1 MMGIK
6 GEASVSGR
14 RIGFLGTGIMGGH
27 MARRLCEG
35 GHSVTAWNRSREKAV
50 PLETLGARIAGSP
63 TEAAEGAEIVICMLS
78 DGPVCDAVLIDDG
91 TMAAMPAGSL
101 VIVMSSIPVETARAQ
116 AEKAAELG
124 LRYID
129 APVSGGEP
137 GARDGTLAIMAG
149 GEEGD
154 VEEAREIFE
163 ALGRPTRVGPAGS
176 GELAKL
182 ANQVI
187 VSNTLATVA
196 EALLLA
202 KVGGADPAAVRE
214 ALLGGFADSTILRQ
228 HGKRM
233 IEGDFK
239 PGGPAKYQLKDQRT
253 AMSLARDLELQLPVS
268 ALVEEL
274 FDAMV
279 RQGRGDTDHSGIFI
293 ELHRLNS
300 LSIDVD

>member
-1 MMGIK
+1 M
-6 GEASVSGR
+6 SGR

-27 MARRLCEG
+27 MARRLCEA
-35 GHSVTAWNRSREKAV
+35 GHTMTAWNRTRAKAE
-50 PLETLGARIAGSP
+50 PLSAQGARIADSP
-63 TEAAEGAEIVICMLS
+63 TTAVEGAEVVICMLS
-78 DGPVCDAVLIDDG
+78 DGPVCDAVLIEEG
-91 TMAAMPAGSL
+91 TVAAMPAGGL

-129 APVSGGEP
+129 APVSGGEA

-149 GEEGD
+149 GEKGD

-176 GELAKL
+176 GQLAKL

-214 ALLGGFADSTILRQ
+214 ALLAALPTRPFCAN
-228 HGKRM
+228 
-233 IEGDFK
+233 
-239 PGGPAKYQLKDQRT
+239 T
-253 AMSLARDLELQLPVS
+253 AS
-268 ALVEEL
+268 A
-274 FDAMV
+274 
-279 RQGRGDTDHSGIFI
+279 
-293 ELHRLNS
+293 
-300 LSIDVD
+300 

>member
-1 MMGIK
+1 M
-6 GEASVSGR
+6 SGR

-27 MARRLCEG
+27 MARHLCEA
-35 GHSVTAWNRSREKAV
+35 GHSVTAWNRSREKAE
-50 PLETLGARIAGSP
+50 PLEAHGARIADSP
-63 TEAAEGAEIVICMLS
+63 TEAAGGSEIVICMLS
-78 DGPVCDAVLIDDG
+78 DGPVCDAVLIEDG
-91 TMAAMPAGSL
+91 TMAAMPAGGL

-149 GEEGD
+149 GEGSD
-154 VEEAREIFE
+154 FEEAREIF
-163 ALGRPTRVGPAGS
+163 ATLGRPTRVGPAGS

-182 ANQVI
+182 ANQMI

-196 EALLLA
+196 EALLLV

-233 IEGDFK
+233 IECDFK
-239 PGGPAKYQLKDQRT
+239 PGGPAKYQLKDQHT
-253 AMSLARDLELQLPVS
+253 AMALARDLELQLPVS

-274 FDAMV
+274 FGGMV
-279 RQGRGDTDHSGIFI
+279 RRGRGDIDHSGIFL
-293 ELHRLNS
+293 ELQRLNN
-300 LSIDVD
+300 LPGGDD

>member
-1 MMGIK
+1 
-6 GEASVSGR
+6 
-14 RIGFLGTGIMGGH
+14 MGGH
-27 MARRLCEG
+27 MARRLCEA
-35 GHSVTAWNRSREKAV
+35 GHAVTAWNRTRDKAE
-50 PLETLGARIAGSP
+50 PLEAHGARIADGP
-63 TEAAEGAEIVICMLS
+63 AAAVEDAEVVICMLS
-78 DGPVCDAVLIDDG
+78 DGPVCDEILIEGG
-91 TMAAMPAGSL
+91 TMAAMPGGGL

-116 AEKAAELG
+116 AEKAQELG

-149 GEEGD
+149 GEESD
-154 VEEAREIFE
+154 VEDARGIFE

-187 VSNTLATVA
+187 VSNTLTTVA

-239 PGGPAKYQLKDQRT
+239 PGGPAKYQLKDQST
-253 AMSLARDLELQLPVS
+253 AMALARDLDLQLPVS

-274 FDAMV
+274 FGGMV
-279 RQGRGDTDHSGIFI
+279 RRGRGDIDHSGIFL
-293 ELHRLNS
+293 ELQRLNN
-300 LSIDVD
+300 LPGGDD

>member
-1 MMGIK
+1 M
-6 GEASVSGR
+6 VSKR

-27 MARRLCEG
+27 MARRLCEA
-35 GHSVTAWNRSREKAV
+35 GHEVAAWNRTRAKAE
-50 PLETLGARIAGSP
+50 PLEAHGARIADSP
-63 TEAAEGAEIVICMLS
+63 TATAEEAEVVICMLS
-78 DGPVCDAVLIDDG
+78 NGPVCDSLLIEERVLS
-91 TMAAMPAGSL
+91 AMPKDSL
-101 VIVMSSIPVETARAQ
+101 MIVMSSIPVETARAQ
-116 AEKAAELG
+116 AEKALKLG

-149 GEEGD
+149 GEQRD
-154 VEEAREIFE
+154 FEEARAIFE
-163 ALGRPTRVGPAGS
+163 AMGRPTLVGPVGC

-253 AMSLARDLELQLPVS
+253 ATALAGALGLELPVS

-279 RQGRGDTDHSGIFI
+279 SHGHGDRDHSGIFI
-293 ELHRLNS
+293 ELQRLNG
-300 LSIDVD
+300 LSPDGG

>member
-1 MMGIK
+1 M
-6 GEASVSGR
+6 VSER

-27 MARRLCEG
+27 MARRLCEA
-35 GHSVTAWNRSREKAV
+35 GHEVAAWNRTRAKAE
-50 PLETLGARIAGSP
+50 PLEAHGARIADSP
-63 TEAAEGAEIVICMLS
+63 TAATEAAELVICMLS
-78 DGPVCDAVLIDDG
+78 NGPVCDSVLIEEG
-91 TMAAMPAGSL
+91 VLAAMPGGSL
-101 VIVMSSIPVETARAQ
+101 MIVMSSIPVETARAQ

-149 GEEGD
+149 GEQRD
-154 VEEAREIFE
+154 FEEARAIFE
-163 ALGRPTRVGPAGS
+163 AMGRPTLVGPVGS

-253 AMSLARDLELQLPVS
+253 AMALAGALDLELPVS

-279 RQGRGDTDHSGIFI
+279 SHGHGDRDHSGIFI
-293 ELHRLNS
+293 ELQRLNG
-300 LSIDVD
+300 LSPDGG

>member
-1 MMGIK
+1 M
-6 GEASVSGR
+6 VSKR

-27 MARRLCEG
+27 MARRLCEA
-35 GHSVTAWNRSREKAV
+35 GHEVAAWNRTRAKAE
-50 PLETLGARIAGSP
+50 PLEAHGARIADSP
-63 TEAAEGAEIVICMLS
+63 TAAVEAAEVAICMLS
-78 DGPVCDAVLIDDG
+78 NGPVCDSVLIEERVLS
-91 TMAAMPAGSL
+91 AMPKDSL
-101 VIVMSSIPVETARAQ
+101 MIVMSSIPVETARAQ
-116 AEKAAELG
+116 AEKAAEVG
-124 LRYID
+124 VRYID

-149 GEEGD
+149 GEQRD
-154 VEEAREIFE
+154 FEEARAIFE
-163 ALGRPTRVGPAGS
+163 AMGRPTLVGPVGS

-239 PGGPAKYQLKDQRT
+239 PGGPAK
-253 AMSLARDLELQLPVS
+253 
-268 ALVEEL
+268 
-274 FDAMV
+274 
-279 RQGRGDTDHSGIFI
+279 
-293 ELHRLNS
+293 
-300 LSIDVD
+300 

>member
-1 MMGIK
+1 M
-6 GEASVSGR
+6 VSKR

-27 MARRLCEG
+27 MARRLCEA
-35 GHSVTAWNRSREKAV
+35 GHEVAAWNRTRAKAE
-50 PLETLGARIAGSP
+50 PLEAHGARIADSP
-63 TEAAEGAEIVICMLS
+63 TATAEEAEVVICMLS
-78 DGPVCDAVLIDDG
+78 NGPVCDSLLIEERVLS
-91 TMAAMPAGSL
+91 AMPKDSL
-101 VIVMSSIPVETARAQ
+101 MIVMSSIPVETARAQ
-116 AEKAAELG
+116 AEKALKLG

-149 GEEGD
+149 GEQRD
-154 VEEAREIFE
+154 FEEARAIFE
-163 ALGRPTRVGPAGS
+163 AMGRPTLVGPVGC

-253 AMSLARDLELQLPVS
+253 ATALARDLGLELPVS
-268 ALVEEL
+268 ALVEVL
-274 FDAMV
+274 FDALV
-279 RQGRGDTDHSGIFI
+279 SHGHGDSDHSGIFI
-293 ELHRLNS
+293 ELQRLNG
-300 LSIDVD
+300 LSTVDGG

>member
-1 MMGIK
+1 
-6 GEASVSGR
+6 VSAR

-27 MARRLCEG
+27 MARRLCEA
-35 GHSVTAWNRSREKAV
+35 GHAVTAWNRTRDKAE
-50 PLETLGARIAGSP
+50 PLEAHGARIADGP
-63 TEAAEGAEIVICMLS
+63 AAAVEDAEVVICMLS
-78 DGPVCDAVLIDDG
+78 DGPVCDEILIEGG
-91 TMAAMPAGSL
+91 TMAAMPGGGL

-116 AEKAAELG
+116 AEKAQELG

-149 GEEGD
+149 GEESD
-154 VEEAREIFE
+154 VEDARGIFE
-163 ALGRPTRVGPAGS
+163 ALGWPTRVGPAGS
-176 GELAKL
+176 GELTKL

-187 VSNTLATVA
+187 VSNTLTTVA

-239 PGGPAKYQLKDQRT
+239 PGGPAKYQLKDQST
-253 AMSLARDLELQLPVS
+253 AMALARDLDLQLPVS

-274 FDAMV
+274 FGGMV
-279 RQGRGDTDHSGIFI
+279 RRGRGDIDHSGIFL
-293 ELHRLNS
+293 ELQRLNN
-300 LSIDVD
+300 LPGGDD

>member
-1 MMGIK
+1 MSK
-6 GEASVSGR
+6 R
-14 RIGFLGTGIMGGH
+14 RVGFLGTGIMGGH
-27 MARRLCEG
+27 MARRLCEA
-35 GHSVTAWNRSREKAV
+35 GHEVAAWNRTRAKAE
-50 PLETLGARIAGSP
+50 PLEAHGARIADSP
-63 TEAAEGAEIVICMLS
+63 AAAAEAAEVVICMLS
-78 DGPVCDAVLIDDG
+78 NGPVCDSVLIEEG
-91 TMAAMPAGSL
+91 VLSAMPGGSL
-101 VIVMSSIPVETARAQ
+101 MIVMSSIPVETARAQ
-116 AEKAAELG
+116 AAKAAELG

-149 GEEGD
+149 GEQRD
-154 VEEAREIFE
+154 FEEARPIFE
-163 ALGRPTRVGPAGS
+163 AMGRPTLVGPVGS

-253 AMSLARDLELQLPVS
+253 AMALAGALDLELPVS

-279 RQGRGDTDHSGIFI
+279 SHGHGDRDHSGIFI
-293 ELHRLNS
+293 ELQRLNG
-300 LSIDVD
+300 LSPDGG

>member
-1 MMGIK
+1 M
-6 GEASVSGR
+6 SGR

-27 MARRLCEG
+27 MARRLCEA
-35 GHSVTAWNRSREKAV
+35 GHTVTAWNRSREKAE
-50 PLETLGARIAGSP
+50 PLAAHGAQIADNP
-63 TEAAEGAEIVICMLS
+63 TAAVEGAEVALCMLS
-78 DGPVCDAVLIDDG
+78 DGPVCDAVLIEDG
-91 TMAAMPAGSL
+91 TMAAMPAGGL
-101 VIVMSSIPVETARAQ
+101 VIVMSSIPVATARAQ

-154 VEEAREIFE
+154 IEEARSIFE
-163 ALGRPTRVGPAGS
+163 AMGRPTRVGPAGS

-182 ANQVI
+182 ANQMI

-253 AMSLARDLELQLPVS
+253 AMALARDLDLRLPVS

-274 FDAMV
+274 FEAMV
-279 RQGRGDTDHSGIFI
+279 HQGRGDIDHSGIFI
-293 ELHRLNS
+293 ELKRLNG
-300 LSIDVD
+300 LPIEGG

>member
-1 MMGIK
+1 M
-6 GEASVSGR
+6 VSKR

-27 MARRLCEG
+27 MARRLCEA
-35 GHSVTAWNRSREKAV
+35 GHEVTAWNRTRAKAE
-50 PLETLGARIAGSP
+50 PLEAHGAHIADSP
-63 TEAAEGAEIVICMLS
+63 TAAAEAAEVVICMLS
-78 DGPVCDAVLIDDG
+78 NGPVCDSVLIEEG
-91 TMAAMPAGSL
+91 VLAAMPGGSL
-101 VIVMSSIPVETARAQ
+101 MIVMSSIPVETARAQ

-124 LRYID
+124 PRYID

-149 GEEGD
+149 GERRD
-154 VEEAREIFE
+154 FEEARAIFE
-163 ALGRPTRVGPAGS
+163 AMGRPTLVGPVGS

-202 KVGGADPAAVRE
+202 EVGGADPAAVRE

-253 AMSLARDLELQLPVS
+253 AMALAGALGLELPVS

-279 RQGRGDTDHSGIFI
+279 SHGHGDRDHSGIFI
-293 ELHRLNS
+293 ELQRLNG
-300 LSIDVD
+300 LSPDGG